1 MRKETDKQYE
11 EGIDTEINEQHT
23 QENTKTDRKRMKL
36 KRRVGDGI
44 SKRRSLSYQSRIRT
58 YDLA

>member
-44 SKRRSLSYQSRIRT
+44 SKRKS
-58 YDLA
+58 